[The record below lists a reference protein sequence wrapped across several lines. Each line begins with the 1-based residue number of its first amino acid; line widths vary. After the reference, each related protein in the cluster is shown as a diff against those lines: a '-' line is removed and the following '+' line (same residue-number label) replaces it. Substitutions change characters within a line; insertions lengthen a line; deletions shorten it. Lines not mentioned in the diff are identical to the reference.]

1 MSNIDDFKNFVK
13 DNPILIN
20 YVKKGEHTWQ
30 EFYELYDLY
39 KDDKK
44 VWDKYLNKEE
54 IKSNNN
60 LNINNILNYAKNIDV
75 NKLQEGITSI
85 QKSIDLFGSM
95 ITKDNNSAESNTYT
109 PRPIY
114 QRFDD

>member
-44 VWDKYLNKEE
+44 VWDKYLNKE
-54 IKSNNN
+54 
-60 LNINNILNYAKNIDV
+60 
-75 NKLQEGITSI
+75 
-85 QKSIDLFGSM
+85 
-95 ITKDNNSAESNTYT
+95 
-109 PRPIY
+109 
-114 QRFDD
+114 